1 MNKTWKIPSCLF
13 IFFFQKRQEEGKVK
27 VFCFCDALWSLG
39 DDNSFY
45 PFRLKCQYDNSL
57 QVENV
62 HFFNIQHS
70 STTFDNR
77 VPNFYISYA
86 FLIVTDR
93 KFGLAELLLFGL
105 AQMTEPFSAEN
116 RTFFLYCTL
125 HFSKWLP

>member
-86 FLIVTDR
+86 FLVVTDQ
-93 KFGLAELLLFGL
+93 KFGSAELLLFGS
-105 AQMTEPFSAEN
+105 AQMTEPFSAEH
-116 RTFFLYCTL
+116 RTFFFTIYWG
-125 HFSKWLP
+125 FQNG